1 MKVWVRAAILPM
13 SLAASL
19 ASAQTAAQF
28 APQHDS
34 RWNDGQTSGR
44 YADNAQFDMAR
55 VIRVQ
60 RVDNYAARSTSNTSS
75 RNGSRCYTDGGGY
88 YPQDRYGSSY
98 PDNRYGNGGYGNGG
112 YNNGYVY
119 PDNRYGNG
127 YGNTYGNGTGRTIA
141 GVVGSV
147 VGAVVGSQIGG
158 GSGRY
163 LGTAVGSV
171 LGGVAGTGVYDN
183 AQRNRER
190 RPQVT
195 VCDPIP
201 VGADPRDYNRG
212 YSNDGGAWYDV
223 TYEYRG
229 RTYTDRLPYDPGN
242 ELRVRVDVRPI

>member
-44 YADNAQFDMAR
+44 YADNAQYDMAR

-98 PDNRYGNGGYGNGG
+98 PDNRYGNGGY
-112 YNNGYVY
+112 NNGYGY

-147 VGAVVGSQIGG
+147 VASTVSVAACGAADWATASSATTGASTGG
-158 GSGRY
+158 GA
-163 LGTAVGSV
+163 LVGLV
-171 LGGVAGTGVYDN
+171 PVVAQALASAHVR
-183 AQRNRER
+183 ASRER
-190 RPQVT
+190 RKGF
-195 VCDPIP
+195 I
-201 VGADPRDYNRG
+201 G
-212 YSNDGGAWYDV
+212 
-223 TYEYRG
+223 
-229 RTYTDRLPYDPGN
+229 
-242 ELRVRVDVRPI
+242 